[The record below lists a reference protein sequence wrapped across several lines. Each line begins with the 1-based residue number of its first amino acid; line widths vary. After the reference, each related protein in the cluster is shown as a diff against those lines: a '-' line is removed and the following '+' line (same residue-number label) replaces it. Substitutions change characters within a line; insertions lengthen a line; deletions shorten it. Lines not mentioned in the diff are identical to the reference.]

1 MAEFLAEQM
10 RSIARRLMELDGV
23 APTPEKTEE
32 PKKDTMNDDPL
43 SGSINTRLLADLL
56 DIHDVSL
63 FTQSINKIRTGKA
76 DHLNR
81 RELTEMAIA
90 FVNLLDA
97 KQDDTQK
104 AMNILKK
111 VSKKPEEMNDLMED
125 TGPTADHYKSGEK
138 AGKAGKSEKDNPHK
152 PASPEGK
159 QWIKGWKAGCKSA
172 NA

>member
-10 RSIARRLMELDGV
+10 RSIARRLVELDNIG
-23 APTPEKTEE
+23 ATPEKTEE
-32 PKKDTMNDDPL
+32 PKKDAMNDKPL

-97 KQDDTQK
+97 KQDDTQQ
-104 AMNILKK
+104 AMNMLKK
-111 VSKKPEEMNDLMED
+111 VSKKADQVDDLMED
-125 TGPTADHYKSGEK
+125 SGPTANHYKSGEK
-138 AGKAGKSEKDNPHK
+138 AGKAGKTEKDNPHK
-152 PASPEGK
+152 SASPEGK
-159 QWIKGWKAGCKSA
+159 EWLKGWKAGCKTC
-172 NA
+172 